1 MYGPFAMTA
10 TDITNWTEATLNI
23 DSRLASITVVEP
35 NGLQTGTTGNLYT
48 LMQGGRTFQP
58 DYYRHDHTTHYFRI
72 NHIKDPTVELK
83 MALSAKLR
91 KTTAFSKSITQKQV
105 SPN

>member
-35 NGLQTGTTGNLYT
+35 NGPQTGTTGIYI
-48 LMQGGRTFQP
+48 
-58 DYYRHDHTTHYFRI
+58 H
-72 NHIKDPTVELK
+72 
-83 MALSAKLR
+83 
-91 KTTAFSKSITQKQV
+91 
-105 SPN
+105 